1 MLKTQGKNQL
11 PIKLH
16 RNEWC
21 PSCTA
26 IELVFF

>member
-16 RNEWC
+16 RN
-21 PSCTA
+21 
-26 IELVFF
+26 